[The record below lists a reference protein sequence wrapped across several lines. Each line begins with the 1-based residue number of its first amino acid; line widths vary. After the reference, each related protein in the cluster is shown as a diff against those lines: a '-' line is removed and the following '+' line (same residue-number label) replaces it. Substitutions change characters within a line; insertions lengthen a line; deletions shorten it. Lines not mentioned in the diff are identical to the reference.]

1 MVLELSSEEVSESQ
15 LDHILDSIT
24 CYRIT
29 STSNSIRMSYPIP
42 SVDPDNINPNLPEE
56 NHDDEHG
63 MTPAEHWDR
72 IMDTMETLQ
81 VQCDDLQEMLKDFN
95 KSAL

>member
-24 CYRIT
+24 RNRIT

-42 SVDPDNINPNLPEE
+42 SVDPENINPNLPEE

>member
-1 MVLELSSEEVSESQ
+1 MSTGAAREEVPPTRHIRT
-15 LDHILDSIT
+15 LDTIT
-24 CYRIT
+24 RNRIT

-81 VQCDDLQEMLKDFN
+81 VQCDDLKEMLKDFN